1 MSHRLSGRAAVR
13 VLLRGASCLVLAGVA
28 HAQDTHAQNRADGLL
43 FHAPLDSGF
52 AASVAGGDAR
62 PNFQSDVSIVPDG
75 ARGKGAGRWAD
86 GGYVA
91 WNAPG
96 NIQAQR
102 GTLAFFWRRHT
113 PVGEAPFVIFRA
125 GAADH
130 TSWDMAF
137 LRIDWNGHGFDAF
150 VTDANL
156 SRLRV
161 SWTIPRMP
169 APDAWHHIAF
179 AWDETRGVRLFW
191 DGREVAAK
199 EQAADLDMGLDQFGL
214 AGRVM
219 APHQVQSRYNFMR
232 GSDLD
237 DIRVYDHML
246 DGAAVAHLAA
256 GEPDGKG
263 GPAVPGTDLR
273 RAWLHRFGWDRETP
287 PPLVDPVT
295 TVRKIEF
302 ADARD
307 LKEWMWKGVDGIAE
321 TTWPGVYNRS
331 RLPGRDD
338 YFELPDWNVYV
349 EGGKAYRLTLPTDTA
364 FNRVEIRGAAYGA
377 LEWSPDGKG
386 GWRKLATR
394 PQGVVRSLTDTG
406 TLKGGVLRFT
416 NVMAE
421 QPIQE
426 IWAYDIHPGTVPD
439 GTFQLRYTVRSAA
452 SPDLGALDTLNTF
465 IAGRY
470 PLAERATVV
479 ALPTDGVRAAVGAGS
494 AAGATRG
501 EGTGTGTEKA
511 GAMLPIVHVLIPSN
525 FGDAPPGRP
534 LARAWNYGW
543 ENSHDGLDG
552 VALDL
557 PAIHAKPDARG
568 LIALD
573 IRVKDPIWPERDM
586 IDVQVAVKPGEA
598 RTLWLDLRDRLLTGD
613 SLYLTIASSAPDFGA
628 ASLDG
633 MGVRLVFKDRAEARK
648 EHVTDRFNQVK
659 DNWAF
664 LVEEHTASKREALY
678 RRLYGDIS
686 DLLRVDPDNLEARR
700 YWADIGYSQ
709 DQLPPFVQPVAPAGM
724 PLWAFRQLEDLKLA
738 RQFVNW
744 WIDNRQVPYGD
755 FGGGISDDTDLTQQW
770 PGLAL
775 MGVDPDKIN
784 ASLRALSDA
793 VYKNGM
799 IVNGLSYITSDEL
812 HVYEEGINSDAERLY
827 LNWGEPRAVERI
839 MATVKAL
846 GSDGP
851 HGGLIRRN
859 AAGHMHISSSWY
871 GGRHIYRDAPWAW
884 QKPYGF
890 VIMHSPILLGL
901 YNGNPAARGLV
912 TGVIDGLLA
921 HGQQGVD
928 GLWHFPND
936 ISWDT
941 DAERAGD
948 GGGASLPMQSAW
960 AAWRFTGQDKYLR
973 PVLGR
978 LVPGNFSA
986 LGELN
991 ENALTVLGQREAWAA
1006 ATRKAAQGGNDV
1018 ARFEAWNSTGDKAW
1032 LAALNAAGIA
1042 DKAQHMFMITKGE
1055 WWTDRVEAPNE
1066 LLQRERLGGIAL
1078 KRNQTWPGNAVSWR
1092 FADPQAAVEVAI
1104 LVRDATPEHFTV
1116 IAHNTRAVP
1125 VSAQMGTWNVVAGRW
1140 TMTQG
1145 VVQGD
1150 GDTAQGP
1157 VATREVAIE
1166 RGGSVPVTF
1175 APGATTVM
1183 TFTLAQKAAIQPEAR
1198 ADLGIGRDDVVRNG
1212 DRLDV
1217 TVHSLGAVA
1226 TPPATLRLE
1235 TADGATVA
1243 SAPIPVMAA
1252 PVDLTPRAVPVRL
1265 TVPRGVK
1272 GPLRLVIDTAGVEEL
1287 TTRNNVVAL
1296 DDGQ

>member
-1 MSHRLSGRAAVR
+1 M
-13 VLLRGASCLVLAGVA
+13 
-28 HAQDTHAQNRADGLL
+28 DTDFTATT
-43 FHAPLDSGF
+43 
-52 AASVAGGDAR
+52 AGGDAV
-62 PNFQSDVSIVPDG
+62 PNFQSDAATVPDG
-75 ARGKGAGRWAD
+75 AVGGAGRWGD

-96 NIQAQR
+96 NIYAQR
-102 GTLAFFWRRHT
+102 GTVSFFWRSHT

-130 TSWDMAF
+130 SSWDMAF

-156 SRLRV
+156 SRVRV
-161 SWTIPRMP
+161 SWAIPTPP
-169 APDAWHHIAF
+169 APEAWHHLAF
-179 AWDETRGVRLFW
+179 AWDEARGVTLFW
-191 DGREVAAK
+191 DGREVARKA
-199 EQAADLDMGLDQFGL
+199 QAADLDMGLDQFGL

-246 DGAAVAHLAA
+246 DGAGVAALAA
-256 GEPDGKG
+256 RHDPAAPAPEAPDR
-263 GPAVPGTDLR
+263 A
-273 RAWLHRFGWDRETP
+273 AWLHRFGWDSQSP
-287 PPLVDPVT
+287 PVLADPVT
-295 TVRKIEF
+295 TVRKVEF
-302 ADARD
+302 ADAKD

-349 EGGKAYRLTLPTDTA
+349 EGGKAYSLTVPPGTA

-377 LEWSPDGKG
+377 LEWSADGQA
-386 GWRKLATR
+386 GWRKLAQR
-394 PQGVVRSLTDTG
+394 PQGVVRSVTQTGPLT
-406 TLKGGVLRFT
+406 GGVLRFT
-416 NVMAE
+416 NVMQE

-426 IWAYDIHPGTVPD
+426 IWAYDIHPGVVPD

-452 SPDLGALDTLNTF
+452 PTDLGALAPLNAF

-470 PLAERATVV
+470 PMAERATVV
-479 ALPTDGVRAAVGAGS
+479 ALPSEGVRAAVGAGS
-494 AAGATRG
+494 AAGS
-501 EGTGTGTEKA
+501 GTVVRQQ
-511 GAMLPIVHVLIPSN
+511 GAHLPLVHVLIPSN
-525 FGDAPPGRP
+525 FGDAPAGRP

-557 PAIHAKPDARG
+557 PPIHATPDARG
-568 LIALD
+568 LIPLD
-573 IRVKDPIWPERDM
+573 IRVKDPIWPQRDM
-586 IDVQVAVKPGEA
+586 IDVQVSVRPGEA
-598 RTLWLDLRDRLLTGD
+598 RTLWLDLRDRILTGD
-613 SLYLTIASSAPDFGA
+613 SLYLTVASAAPDFGA
-628 ASLDG
+628 TSLDG
-633 MGVRLVFKDRAEARK
+633 MGVRLVFKDRAEAIK
-648 EHVTDRFNQVK
+648 EHVADRFNQVK

-678 RRLYGDIS
+678 RRLHGDIT

-709 DQLPPFVQPVAPAGM
+709 AQLPPFVQPTPPKGV

-812 HVYEEGINSDAERLY
+812 HVYEEGINADAERLY
-827 LNWGEPRAVERI
+827 LNWGEPRAVERM

-846 GSDGP
+846 G
-851 HGGLIRRN
+851 GLIRTN
-859 AAGHMHISSSWY
+859 PAGHMHISSSWY
-871 GGRHIYRDAPWAW
+871 GGRKIYRDEPWAW
-884 QKPYGF
+884 QKPYGW
-890 VIMHSPILLGL
+890 VIMHTPILLGL
-901 YNGNPAARGLV
+901 YNADPTARHLV
-912 TGVIDGLLA
+912 TGMVDGLLA
-921 HGQQGVD
+921 HGKQGAD
-928 GLWHFPND
+928 GLWRFPND
-936 ISWDT
+936 ISWNS

-960 AAWRFTGQDKYLR
+960 AAWRFTGDDKYLR

-978 LVPGNFSA
+978 LVPGQFGA

-991 ENALTVLGQREAWAA
+991 ENVLTVLNQRAAWQG
-1006 ATRKAAQGGNDV
+1006 TTLKAAQGGNDV
-1018 ARFEAWNSTGDKAW
+1018 ARFEAWNSTGNRAW
-1032 LAALNAAGIA
+1032 LEALNAAGIA
-1042 DKAQHMFMITKGE
+1042 DKAQHMYMYTQGH

-1092 FADPQAAVEVAI
+1092 FADPEAALKVAI
-1104 LVRDATPEHFTV
+1104 LVRDATPEGFTV
-1116 IAHNTRAVP
+1116 IAHNTTAQEQR
-1125 VSAQMGTWNVVAGRW
+1125 AQMGTWNVVAGTW

-1145 VVQGD
+1145 VAPDD
-1150 GDTAQGP
+1150 GDAAQGP
-1157 VATREVAIE
+1157 VQTHAVEME
-1166 RGGSVPVTF
+1166 RGGSIPVAF
-1175 APGATTVM
+1175 APGQTTVM
-1183 TFTLAQKAAIQPEAR
+1183 TFRLNQRAAVQPEHR
-1198 ADLGIGRDDVVRNG
+1198 PDWGIGSDDVTRQGATLRVR
-1212 DRLDV
+1212 
-1217 TVHSLGAVA
+1217 VHSLGSVAAPAAV
-1226 TPPATLRLE
+1226 LRLE
-1235 TADGATVA
+1235 TAEGQVLA
-1243 SAPIPVMAA
+1243 SAPVPALPA
-1252 PVDLTPRAVPVRL
+1252 PMDLTPSTA
-1265 TVPRGVK
+1265 TVTLPLPK
-1272 GPLRLVIDTAGVEEL
+1272 GARPGLRLRIVSDAAEVTQ
-1287 TTRNNVVAL
+1287 RNNVVVL
-1296 DDGQ
+1296 ESGT

>member
-1 MSHRLSGRAAVR
+1 MPHP
-13 VLLRGASCLVLAGVA
+13 LLRGASLLALICA
-28 HAQDTHAQNRADGLL
+28 ATAARATPADGLL
-43 FHAPLDSGF
+43 FHAPLDTGF
-52 AASVAGGDAR
+52 TATQAGGDAV
-62 PNFQSDVSIVPDG
+62 PNFQSDVAIVPDG
-75 ARGKGAGRWAD
+75 ATGGAGRWGD

-96 NIQAQR
+96 NMLAQR
-102 GTLAFFWRRHT
+102 GTLSFFWRSHT

-130 TSWDMAF
+130 SSWDMAF

-156 SRLRV
+156 SRVRV
-161 SWTIPRMP
+161 SWTIPTPP
-169 APDAWHHIAF
+169 APDAWHHLAF
-179 AWDETRGVRLFW
+179 AWDETRGVTLFW
-191 DGREVAAK
+191 DGREVARK
-199 EQAADLDMGLDQFGL
+199 VQAADLDMGLDQFGL

-246 DGAAVAHLAA
+246 DGAGVAALAA
-256 GEPDGKG
+256 HQDPAPQPVAPDR
-263 GPAVPGTDLR
+263 A
-273 RAWLHRFGWDRETP
+273 AWLHRFGWDSQTP
-287 PPLVDPVT
+287 PPLADPVT
-295 TVRKIEF
+295 TVRKVEF
-302 ADARD
+302 ADAKD

-349 EGGKAYRLTLPTDTA
+349 EGGKAYSLTVPVA
-364 FNRVEIRGAAYGA
+364 ERFNRVEIRGAAYGA
-377 LEWSPDGKG
+377 LEWSADGQR
-386 GWRKLATR
+386 GWQKLATR
-394 PQGVVRSLTDTG
+394 PQGVVRSVTQAAPRT
-406 TLKGGVLRFT
+406 GGVLRFT
-416 NVMAE
+416 NVMQE

-426 IWAYDIHPGTVPD
+426 IWAYDMHAGPVPA

-452 SPDLGALDTLNTF
+452 PTDLGALAGLNAF

-470 PLAERATVV
+470 PAAERATVV

-494 AAGATRG
+494 AAGSDTAVRD
-501 EGTGTGTEKA
+501 EGA
-511 GAMLPIVHVLIPSN
+511 ARLPLVHVLIPSN
-525 FGDAPPGRP
+525 FGDAPAGRP

-557 PAIHAKPDARG
+557 PALHAAPDAKG
-568 LIALD
+568 LIALN
-573 IRVKDPIWPERDM
+573 IRVKDPIWPGRDM
-586 IDVQVAVKPGEA
+586 IDVQVSVRPGEP
-598 RTLWLDLRDRLLTGD
+598 RTLWLDLRDRILTGD
-613 SLYLTIASSAPDFGA
+613 SLYLTVASAAPDFGP

-633 MGVRLVFKDRAEARK
+633 MGVRLVFKDRAAALK
-648 EHVTDRFNQVK
+648 EHVADRFNQVK

-664 LVEEHTASKREALY
+664 LVEEHTASKRAGLY
-678 RRLYGDIS
+678 RRLYGDIT

-709 DQLPPFVQPVAPAGM
+709 DQLPPFVQPQAPQGM

-770 PGLAL
+770 PGMAL

-827 LNWGEPRAVERI
+827 LNWGEPKAVERM

-846 GSDGP
+846 GSV
-851 HGGLIRRN
+851 IRTN
-859 AAGHMHISSSWY
+859 PAGHMHISSSWY
-871 GGRHIYRDAPWAW
+871 GGRKIYRDEPWAW

-890 VIMHSPILLGL
+890 VIMHTPVLLGL
-901 YNGNPAARGLV
+901 YNADPTARHLV
-912 TGVIDGLLA
+912 TGLIDGLLA
-921 HGQQGVD
+921 HGKQGAD
-928 GLWHFPND
+928 GLWRFPND
-936 ISWDT
+936 IGWNS

-960 AAWRFTGQDKYLR
+960 AAWRFTGDDKYLR

-978 LVPGNFSA
+978 LGTGNFAA

-991 ENALTVLGQREAWAA
+991 ENALTVLGKRGDWADVL
-1006 ATRKAAQGGNDV
+1006 RKGAENGNDV
-1018 ARFEAWNSTGDKAW
+1018 ARFEAWNSTGNRAW
-1032 LAALNAAGIA
+1032 LEALNAAGIA
-1042 DKAQHMFMITKGE
+1042 DKTQHMYMITQGH
-1055 WWTDRVEAPNE
+1055 WWTDRVEAAND

-1092 FADPQAAVEVAI
+1092 FADPEAALKVAI
-1104 LVRDATPEHFTV
+1104 LVRDATPEGFTV
-1116 IAHNTRAVP
+1116 IAHNTSRQEQRAE
-1125 VSAQMGTWNVVAGRW
+1125 MGTWNVVAGTW

-1145 VVQGD
+1145 LAPDD
-1150 GDTAQGP
+1150 GDA
-1157 VATREVAIE
+1157 ARESLEKRSVEME
-1166 RGGSVPVTF
+1166 RGGSIPLAF
-1175 APGATTVM
+1175 APGQTTVM
-1183 TFTLAQKAAIQPEAR
+1183 TFRLTQRAAVQPEHR
-1198 ADLGIGRDDVVRNG
+1198 PDLGIGADDVTRKGSRITVR
-1212 DRLDV
+1212 
-1217 TVHSLGAVA
+1217 VHSLGSMAA
-1226 TPPATLRLE
+1226 PAGTLTLE
-1235 TADGATVA
+1235 TADGHVLARAAVPPLP
-1243 SAPIPVMAA
+1243 APT
-1252 PVDLTPRAVPVRL
+1252 DLTPRTATVTLAIPAGAPQGLHVR
-1265 TVPRGVK
+1265 VSSGVAE
-1272 GPLRLVIDTAGVEEL
+1272 VTQ
-1287 TTRNNVVAL
+1287 RNNVVVL
-1296 DDGQ
+1296 P